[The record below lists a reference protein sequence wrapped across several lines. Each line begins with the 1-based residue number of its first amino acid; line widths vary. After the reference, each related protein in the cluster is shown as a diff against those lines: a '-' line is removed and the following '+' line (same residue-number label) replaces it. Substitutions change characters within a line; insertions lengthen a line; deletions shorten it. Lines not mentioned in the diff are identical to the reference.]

1 MRKADTQTIIRTK
14 CAENSDDIVEK
25 EQRQE
30 RSEHQPLPLVT
41 GKQELG
47 MRVTKGLVVIPKELD
62 FCPAV
67 CHFLNVFHVDQP
79 RQNHMK
85 QLLKSRSLRHPRS
98 TDSQALHFLQHDG

>member
-1 MRKADTQTIIRTK
+1 MRKADTQTVIRTK

-47 MRVTKGLVVIPKELD
+47 MCITKGLGVTPKELD
-62 FCPAV
+62 SCPAV

-85 QLLKSRSLRHPRS
+85 QLLKRRSLRHTPETLTHRLCIFS
-98 TDSQALHFLQHDG
+98 NDG